1 MEQLNH
7 DIAGTIEANALYRNY
22 FKKRPGIEHFSLG
35 YRYTHNPDKHHFA
48 TTVYSDNGTTINNQQ
63 TDGSMNEHTIRG
75 SLSQPIAKNHT
86 LRIIAKQVLRD
97 GSVESSDDKNIA
109 YNQSLSQATAYYS
122 GQISDW
128 NFYALLAGENDYM
141 NMRLP
146 LTGEENRHNEFHL
159 LPQLGASWNAN
170 QYTQLSA
177 QYSRSTTRPGLAML
191 NPFYR
196 VINNSAASQ
205 GNPNLSSEMNDML
218 LVKFLYMRGNLYCQM
233 GITGTITNN
242 AVFYYEKGIDS
253 EGRLLSTY
261 DNIGKSKS
269 IGVDLFANWRPWS
282 FASFAT
288 YLKASHGNIKA
299 EEMNLNQ
306 NFWTYYANVSVDFY
320 LPKNW
325 SLQGRYSASKQAP
338 MLWGTVNT
346 THRYSFKIDKSLM
359 DGRLNIGVEANSPF
373 SKYSRLEQRVVKPEM
388 ETIQTNYITARSFG
402 VYISYTFRK
411 GKRVNIE
418 RNNTLKTTDQ
428 QTGVE

>member
-1 MEQLNH
+1 MKE
-7 DIAGTIEANALYRNY
+7 
-22 FKKRPGIEHFSLG
+22 PC
-35 YRYTHNPDKHHFA
+35 
-48 TTVYSDNGTTINNQQ
+48 
-63 TDGSMNEHTIRG
+63 
-75 SLSQPIAKNHT
+75 
-86 LRIIAKQVLRD
+86 
-97 GSVESSDDKNIA
+97 
-109 YNQSLSQATAYYS
+109 
-122 GQISDW
+122 
-128 NFYALLAGENDYM
+128 
-141 NMRLP
+141 
-146 LTGEENRHNEFHL
+146 
-159 LPQLGASWNAN
+159 
-170 QYTQLSA
+170 
-177 QYSRSTTRPGLAML
+177 TRPGLAML

-282 FASFAT
+282 FASFST

-306 NFWTYYANVSVDFY
+306 NFWTYYANVSADFY

-325 SLQGRYSASKQAP
+325 SLQGRYSVSKQAP

-402 VYISYTFRK
+402 VYISYTFQK

-418 RNNTLKTTDQ
+418 RNNTLKATDQ